1 MNSKFKNIV
10 LNEDGL
16 DLKQYLEEIEIS
28 IIKKALSKANGIKNK
43 AAALLCLNRTTLV
56 EKIKKLDI
64 KA

>member
-1 MNSKFKNIV
+1 MKDIEKFQEYFKSR
-10 LNEDGL
+10 
-16 DLKQYLEEIEIS
+16 S
-28 IIKKALSKANGIKNK
+28 IIKKALSKVNGIKNK

>member
-1 MNSKFKNIV
+1 MKDEMKTIREYFKSV
-10 LNEDGL
+10 
-16 DLKQYLEEIEIS
+16 S